1 MNPAPHSAIHEGV
14 AELLAQI
21 IDVAPTDVRLD
32 ARLVEDL
39 GVDSLSMVE
48 LMTGI
53 EARFGV
59 AIPDAE
65 VIDLQRVEDVV
76 LHVAGHAV

>member
-1 MNPAPHSAIHEGV
+1 MNPVPHGDIHEGV

-21 IDVAPTDVRLD
+21 IEVSPAEVTRG

-59 AIPDAE
+59 VIPDAE
-65 VIDLQRVEDVV
+65 VTALQRVEDVV
-76 LHVAGHAV
+76 VHVAGDAI